1 MATETTLWDISDN
14 RPEKIIYAPEGI
26 ENEQIVSSL
35 MHGYDL
41 SKLQEAAYEV
51 RENFKKYKLVALDKD
66 GKKYEPAPIALMFS
80 NKKKLKKDYAAY
92 LAIMKHT
99 NNFSLYYE
107 EWSKPVKELFKQTA
121 ANHYILH
128 TDATMILGEPSIK
141 ESRYFWDDPEI
152 NQKLDNWYGTIEAK
166 APITNKNTYEHSNY
180 YLELADNSYYVLTL
194 PSLFPELMNIEKCEE
209 LPDAEAYKTYSGE
222 NTIFTVVPI
231 MSSLF
236 DSGQL
241 NLGRNKL
248 PASEVKKTSKLL
260 KLPEFFTD
268 DNKYFSNIC
277 ASFVLN
283 FYTIYRMDL
292 YNNDMTETQ
301 DLLKDLFKNLNEMQ
315 EYLMPIL
322 LPHITG
328 LRKNLFNYCSCG
340 YLINILQSVLK
351 KFHKEEWLPIDKLLF
366 HCRVSPQ
373 KTESQFLLFYS
384 SDLFKTKFCNDY
396 DGKEIYCDDIIQ
408 ELTYPYLKAALFMM
422 AAFGFVEIAYKE
434 KPDEGATSYY
444 DTLAYVRLTNLG
456 LYALDIK
463 RKYVRTKEAEIHYFE
478 LDTEH
483 LIIKSLVDN
492 NPYES
497 LLSNMSTAISKKM
510 YKVSYESFLNGCE
523 KLQDI
528 NSKIDFF
535 KEYISSQDLPDN
547 WIQFFKDI
555 KKRCKP
561 MKAPKKK
568 YSLLQ
573 IPTDDKELQHI
584 ILTEP
589 TIRKYTLKAEGFIL
603 LVETNYKSKVVEALK
618 KYGYL
623 I

>member
-248 PASEVKKTSKLL
+248 PASELKKTSKLL

-292 YNNDMTETQ
+292 YNNDMTKTQ
-301 DLLKDLFKNLNEMQ
+301 DLLKDFFKNLNEMQ

-384 SDLFKTKFCNDY
+384 SDLFKAKFCNDY